1 MCFYSKQ
8 RMPDPPPPPPPPP
21 AKMAGIVQSPTATGS
36 RGVRK
41 RKGSSQLTVSRAR
54 GLSSGLA
61 ARGSGINLPY

>member
-1 MCFYSKQ
+1 MCFFSKQ
-8 RMPDPPPPPPPPP
+8 SMPDPPPPPPPPP
-21 AKMAGIVQSPTATGS
+21 AKMAGVVQSPTATGS

-41 RKGSSQLTVSRAR
+41 RKGSSKLTVSR